1 MIENEI
7 RPEYLKY
14 TLAALGAK
22 EFELVKESENRFL
35 TSKESLEDN
44 VGTALKN
51 DGKVEDADIN
61 LGNELLY
68 LRDRG
73 ATTIIN
79 LRRRDEEDK
88 IGVAVKNNNMS
99 KPKNLTCCLS
109 ETPEYPLEEPDWID
123 GPSTVNP
130 ITHDVGRYITESEL
144 IETLT
149 VIGSRLEDGKTR
161 TTPEKVSE
169 FIDKSKTYDKE
180 FGVSR
185 AVEQELN
192 ALVDTGWLD
201 SNFEENKI
209 VYRPNTERQDQI
221 REINNYYTSTS
232 EDSICSFGKN
242 YSENDR
248 RELESLGVDFSEI
261 DQFLEPASETYF
273 EKRIYRG

>member
-35 TSKESLEDN
+35 TSKESLEDS
-44 VGTALKN
+44 VGAALKN
-51 DGKVEDADIN
+51 DGKIEDTDIN

-79 LRRRDEEDK
+79 LRRRDEDDK

-99 KPKNLTCCLS
+99 KPKNLAYCLS

-169 FIDKSKTYDKE
+169 FIDKSKTYDDE

-192 ALVDTGWLD
+192 ALVDTGWLE

-209 VYRPNTERQDQI
+209 VYRPHPEKQDQL
-221 REINNYYTSTS
+221 REIGSYYVSTS
-232 EDSICSFGKN
+232 EDNISDFGRN
-242 YSENDR
+242 YSEEDR
-248 RELESLGVDFSEI
+248 KNLEERGIEFSEI
-261 DQFLEPASETYF
+261 DKFLEPASETYPGQ
-273 EKRIYRG
+273 RIYRG